1 VPTPDPA
8 VTVERWF
15 LREGTPWVVRDLGAH
30 PAVARMLPFTVA
42 LGAYTPPFALA
53 AALLLP
59 GVDPLVAPPE
69 AGLRVLV
76 ISLAG
81 ILAAV
86 AAVLVFLRL
95 RRSRE
100 ALRTRTA
107 GLVGIA
113 AALVLNIVP
122 DLFRGRVVT
131 GLVETVGLLAV
142 GWVLVVSGLGALLG
156 WAVRRLVVR
165 LVPLLSV
172 VSRAIPPLLLLV
184 AFLFINAE
192 AWQMSANLS
201 RERLWG
207 VVAFLVAVLVLFLA
221 LRLPRELAAVD
232 VPVDLPSV
240 RTACARTPLAPWA
253 ESLAEVGERHPL
265 RRRERVNLVALLFV
279 AQGVQ
284 VLVLSVAV
292 FLLFLA
298 FGELAITDATIES
311 WVGSPPTP
319 GVLWGFDVP
328 LPNELIQVSI
338 AIAALAALYFAVYT
352 VTDQEY
358 RAEFLDDLLAELRQG
373 LLARECYLATI
384 GR

>member
-1 VPTPDPA
+1 MPTPDPA

-15 LREGTPWVVRDLGAH
+15 LREGTPWVVRDLRAH

-53 AALLLP
+53 AVLLLP

-76 ISLAG
+76 VSLAG
-81 ILAAV
+81 ILTAV

-95 RRSRE
+95 RRTRE

-113 AALVLNIVP
+113 AALVLTIVP
-122 DLFRGRVVT
+122 DLFRGRALT
-131 GLVETVGLLAV
+131 GLVETVALLAV
-142 GWVLVVSGLGALLG
+142 GWVLVVTGLGALLG

-172 VSRAIPPLLLLV
+172 VSRAIPLLLLLV

-201 RERLWG
+201 RGRLWG
-207 VVAFLVAVLVLFLA
+207 VVGFLVAVLLLFLA
-221 LRLPRELAAVD
+221 FRLPRELAAVE
-232 VPVDLPSV
+232 VPAELPEI
-240 RTACARTPLAPWA
+240 RAACARTPLSPWA
-253 ESLAEVGERHPL
+253 ERLTEVGERRPL

-279 AQGVQ
+279 AQGLQ

-328 LPNELIQVSI
+328 VSDELIQVSI
-338 AIAALAALYFAVYT
+338 AIAALSALYFAVYT

-358 RAEFLDDLLAELRQG
+358 RTEFLDDLLAELRQG
-373 LLARECYLATI
+373 LLARECYLATV